1 MSEKKIK
8 GAHPNPKKGKEIN
21 SVQYQPKKEKK
32 VNSTQYQPKKEKKI
46 NSTQFQSKKDK
57 KSLLKPFF
65 KIFSITILTILMLG
79 AGITGIFATT
89 FVDIMKETPV
99 VDTSNINELMIQS
112 SKILDRNENVVE
124 KIENLENRT
133 IVKLKDVPE
142 HLINAFISI
151 EDERFYSHK
160 GVDPIGIAKSLFDT
174 ARGRLRGG
182 STIAQQL
189 ARNLYLS
196 SEKKIERKLK
206 EAYLAIKITDSLKRE
221 GVLEAYLNRVFLG
234 QHSYGVQSA
243 SQGYFSK
250 DVKDLTIAESA
261 LLAAIVQSPTNYSL
275 YKTIR
280 PENVDD
286 ESSVIK
292 DLNIGGQVYK
302 AVYNPKV
309 LDRQK
314 YVLKKMYELKKITK
328 EEYDN
333 ALKEDVF
340 AAIKPN
346 KGFER
351 EVSTYFTEYVKYQV
365 AEKLMKKYNYTKE
378 EAWNKIYNGGLTIH
392 STMDQTIQKN
402 IEKLYS
408 DFANAMN
415 APKKGGP
422 AFASFKRDKS
432 NNITD
437 SKGKVILY
445 KKSNILDGNNNII
458 IPKGEFSVKEDQ
470 SLEIKS
476 PRISMYQNVLSISS
490 FYTVNNQN
498 NLVTHGIG
506 SFQLPENSTTVEGEK
521 SVKISASF
529 FENYKD
535 FYSIDKNGNLLLN
548 SKYFQIDEQ
557 GTVQPQ
563 SSSVVIDHTT
573 GQLIAMVGGRETTGR
588 PLNRAYRVPR
598 QPGST
603 MKPIGVYTAALD
615 NGFTAATGIEDSP
628 HYNDKKELWPKNWY
642 NGYRGLQT
650 LRESIV
656 QSINVNAVKT
666 LEKIGLEKSK
676 EYLKKFGL
684 INEDN
689 ELDDTYVSRSENIE
703 YNDENL
709 SSMALGGMTK
719 GMTNLK
725 MTAAYAAIAND
736 GKYREPI
743 SFTKVVD
750 STGKVIL
757 EPDQKQREVT
767 SKENAFIMKDILK
780 GVPNAMAQGAKH
792 PNIEVAGKT
801 GTTSDLRDSWFVGFS
816 PYYTIGTWIGFDNQN
831 IELNNNNSMAA
842 TLWGK
847 VNKIVLEGKQA
858 RKFDPPPENVIKKY
872 VSIKSG
878 LLASE
883 GSANAVY
890 EYFVKGTEPTKYE
903 ELYFIYYKIDKRNG
917 KLATASTAPQYIENK
932 KFYIKPS
939 AYKPGKTNYAPEDFI
954 TPPPKEVSEIV
965 DPKDPNDNSTNSPD
979 TNNGGNND
987 QHNNP

>member
-1 MSEKKIK
+1 MSEKKII
-8 GAHPNPKKGKEIN
+8 NIQSKKL
-21 SVQYQPKKEKK
+21 KKEKK
-32 VNSTQYQPKKEKKI
+32 S
-46 NSTQFQSKKDK
+46 F
-57 KSLLKPFF
+57 LKTIF
-65 KIFSITILTILMLG
+65 KVLNITILTILMIG

-99 VDTSNINELMIQS
+99 VDATNMNELMIQS
-112 SKILDRNENVVE
+112 SKILDRDENLVE

-160 GVDPIGIAKSLFDT
+160 GVDPIGIAKSLLDT

-189 ARNLYLS
+189 ARNMYLS
-196 SEKKIERKLK
+196 NEKKIERKLK
-206 EAYLAIKITDSLKRE
+206 EAYLAIKITDTIKRE

-275 YKTIR
+275 YKTIK
-280 PENVDD
+280 PENVSD
-286 ESSVIK
+286 ESAVIK
-292 DLNIGGQVYK
+292 DLNIGGQIYK

-333 ALKEDVF
+333 ALNEDVF

-402 IEKLYS
+402 LEKLYS
-408 DFANAMN
+408 DFANVMK
-415 APKKGGP
+415 APKRGNP
-422 AFASFKRDKS
+422 AFASFNKDKS
-432 NNITD
+432 SNITD
-437 SKGKVILY
+437 SKGKIILY
-445 KKSNILDGNNNII
+445 KKSNLIDGNNNII
-458 IPKGEFSVKEDQ
+458 IPKGEFTVNEDK

-476 PRISMYQNVLSISS
+476 SRVSIYQNVLSIAS
-490 FYTVNNQN
+490 FYTVNDQN
-498 NLVTHGIG
+498 NLVAHGIG
-506 SFQLPENSTTVEGEK
+506 NFQIPEGNLTSESDKSF
-521 SVKISASF
+521 KINAEF
-529 FENYKD
+529 FETYKD
-535 FYSIDKNGNLLLN
+535 FYNINDNGSLSLN
-548 SKYFQIDEQ
+548 SKYFQIDEK
-557 GTVQPQ
+557 GTLQPQ
-563 SSSVVIDHTT
+563 SSSVVMNHRT
-573 GQLIAMVGGRETTGR
+573 GELIAIIGGRETTGH

-603 MKPIGVYTAALD
+603 MKPLGVYTPALD
-615 NGFTAATGIEDSP
+615 NGYTAATGIEDAP

-650 LRESIV
+650 LRQSLV

-666 LEKIGLEKSK
+666 LEDIGIEKSK
-676 EYLKKFGL
+676 EYLKRFGL
-684 INEDN
+684 INEEN
-689 ELDDTYVSRSENIE
+689 ELDDTYVSRSESVD

-709 SSMALGGMTK
+709 SSMALGAMTR
-719 GMTNLK
+719 GITNLK
-725 MTAAYAAIAND
+725 MTGAYAAIAND
-736 GKYREPI
+736 GKYLEPI

-757 EPDQKQREVT
+757 EPEQKQREVT
-767 SKENAFIMKDILK
+767 SKENAFIMRDILK
-780 GVPNAMAQGAKH
+780 GVPDAMAQGAKH
-792 PNIEVAGKT
+792 PTIEVSGKT
-801 GTTSDLRDSWFVGFS
+801 GTTSDIRDSWFVGFT

-831 IELNNNNSMAA
+831 IELSNNNSMAA

-847 VNKIVLEGKQA
+847 VNKIVLEGKPA
-858 RKFDPPPENVIKKY
+858 KKFDPPSENIIKKY
-872 VSIKSG
+872 VSIRSG
-878 LLASE
+878 LLMPE
-883 GSANAVY
+883 GSGGGIY

-903 ELYFIYYKIDKRNG
+903 ELYYIIYQIDKRNG
-917 KLATASTAPQYIENK
+917 KLANTTTKDKYIENK
-932 KFYIKPS
+932 KYYIKPE
-939 AYKPGKTNYAPEDFI
+939 AYKKGKTDYAQEDFVN
-954 TPPPKEVSEIV
+954 PPPTEVSEII
-965 DPKDPNDNSTNSPD
+965 DSDNSQNPNDDNNSNNNS
-979 TNNGGNND
+979 NNNN
-987 QHNNP
+987 NNNEE

>member
-8 GAHPNPKKGKEIN
+8 NRQLKTKN
-21 SVQYQPKKEKK
+21 
-32 VNSTQYQPKKEKKI
+32 
-46 NSTQFQSKKDK
+46 DK
-57 KSLLKPFF
+57 KSFLRAILK
-65 KIFSITILTILMLG
+65 ILSITILTILMLG
-79 AGITGIFATT
+79 AGITGIFATA
-89 FVDIMKETPV
+89 FVDVMKDAPV

-112 SKILDRNENVVE
+112 SKILDRDGNMVE

-133 IVKLKDVPE
+133 IIKLKDVPE

-196 SEKKIERKLK
+196 NEKKIERKLK
-206 EAYLAIKITDSLKRE
+206 EAYLAIKITDSIKRE

-261 LLAAIVQSPTNYSL
+261 LLAAIVQSPSNYSL
-275 YKTIR
+275 YKTIK
-280 PENVDD
+280 PENVND

-292 DLNIGGQVYK
+292 DLNINGQVYK
-302 AVYNPKV
+302 AVYNPRV

-314 YVLKKMYELKKITK
+314 YVLKKMYQLKKITK
-328 EEYDN
+328 EEYEN
-333 ALKEDVF
+333 ALNEDVF

-365 AEKLMKKYNYTKE
+365 AEKLMKKYNYTKD

-392 STMDQTIQKN
+392 STMNQTIQKN

-408 DFANAMN
+408 DFANVMK
-415 APKKGGP
+415 APKRGNP
-422 AFASFKRDKS
+422 AFASFKRDRS

-437 SKGKVILY
+437 AKGKTILY
-445 KKSNILDGNNNII
+445 KKSNILDEDNNII
-458 IPKGEFSVKEDQ
+458 IPKGEFSINEDK

-476 PRISMYQNVLSISS
+476 SRVSIFQNVLSIAS

-506 SFQLPENSTTVEGEK
+506 NFQIPEENLTVENEK
-521 SVKISASF
+521 TFKISASF
-529 FENYKD
+529 FETYKD
-535 FYSIDKNGNLLLN
+535 FYSVKENGNLALN

-557 GTVQPQ
+557 GVVQPQ
-563 SSSVVIDHTT
+563 SSSVVIDHTN
-573 GQLIAMVGGRETTGR
+573 GELIAIIGGRETTGH
-588 PLNRAYRVPR
+588 PLNRAYRIPR

-603 MKPIGVYTAALD
+603 MKPLGVYTPALD
-615 NGFTAATGIEDSP
+615 NGYTAATGIEDAP
-628 HYNDKKELWPKNWY
+628 HYNDKHELWPKNWY

-676 EYLKKFGL
+676 EYLKRFGL
-684 INEDN
+684 INEEN
-689 ELDDTYVSRSENIE
+689 ELDDTYVSRSENVD

-709 SSMALGGMTK
+709 SSMALGGMTR

-767 SKENAFIMKDILK
+767 SKENAFIMRDILK
-780 GVPNAMAQGAKH
+780 GVPNVMAPGAKH
-792 PNIEVAGKT
+792 PTIEVAGKT
-801 GTTSDLRDSWFVGFS
+801 GTTSDIRDSWFIGFT

-831 IELNNNNSMAA
+831 IELNKNDSMAA

-847 VNKIVLEGKQA
+847 VNKIVLEGKPA
-858 RKFDPPPENVIKKY
+858 KKFDPPSENIIQKY
-872 VSIKSG
+872 VSIRSG
-878 LLASE
+878 LLLPS
-883 GSANAVY
+883 GSGGGIY

-903 ELYFIYYKIDKRNG
+903 QLYFIYYKIDKRNG
-917 KLATASTAPQYIENK
+917 KLANTSTAQQYIENK

-939 AYKPGKTNYAPEDFI
+939 AYKEGKTNYAPGDFI
-954 TPPPKEVSEIV
+954 TPPPTEVSEII
-965 DPKDPNDNSTNSPD
+965 DNDNSQNPTQDNNSNNNPN
-979 TNNGGNND
+979 TNNNNNNNNNNNGNTND
-987 QHNNP
+987 NNNE

>member
-1 MSEKKIK
+1 MSEKKIRSIQS
-8 GAHPNPKKGKEIN
+8 NPKNKKQSSGKSI
-21 SVQYQPKKEKK
+21 
-32 VNSTQYQPKKEKKI
+32 
-46 NSTQFQSKKDK
+46 
-57 KSLLKPFF
+57 F
-65 KIFSITILTILMLG
+65 KILTITILTILMLG

-89 FVDIMKETPV
+89 FVDIMKDAPV

-133 IVKLKDVPE
+133 IVKLSDVPE
-142 HLINAFISI
+142 HLVNAFISI
-151 EDERFYSHK
+151 EDERFYTHK

-174 ARGRLRGG
+174 AKGRLRGG

-196 SEKKIERKLK
+196 NEKKIERKLK

-261 LLAAIVQSPTNYSL
+261 LLAAIVQSPSNYSL
-275 YKTIR
+275 YKTIK
-280 PENVDD
+280 PENVND

-292 DLNIGGQVYK
+292 DLNINGQVYK

-314 YVLKKMYELKKITK
+314 YVLKKMYQLKKITK
-328 EEYDN
+328 EEYEE

-402 IEKLYS
+402 LENLYS
-408 DFANAMN
+408 DFANVMK
-415 APKKGGP
+415 APKSGGP
-422 AFASFKRDKS
+422 AFASFKRDRS

-437 SKGKVILY
+437 SNGKIILY
-445 KKSNILDGNNNII
+445 KKSNIIDGNNNII
-458 IPKGEFSVKEDQ
+458 IPKGEFTINEDK

-476 PRISMYQNVLSISS
+476 NRISMYQNVLAVSS
-490 FYTVNNQN
+490 FYTINNQN

-506 SFQLPENSTTVEGEK
+506 SFQVPEENLTIENEK
-521 SVKISASF
+521 TFKISASF
-529 FENYKD
+529 FETYKD
-535 FYSIDKNGNLLLN
+535 FYNVNDNGDLTLN
-548 SKYFQIDEQ
+548 SKYFQIDED

-563 SSSVVIDHTT
+563 SSSVVIDHTK
-573 GQLIAMVGGRETTGR
+573 GELIAIIGGRETKGN

-603 MKPIGVYTAALD
+603 MKPIGVYTPALD
-615 NGFTAATGIEDSP
+615 NGYTAATGIEDAP
-628 HYNDKKELWPKNWY
+628 HYNDKHELWPKNWY

-666 LEKIGLEKSK
+666 LEKIGIEKSK
-676 EYLKKFGL
+676 EYLKRFGL
-684 INEDN
+684 INEEN

-709 SSMALGGMTK
+709 SSMALGGMTR

-725 MTAAYAAIAND
+725 MTAAYASIAND
-736 GKYREPI
+736 GKYLEPI

-767 SKENAFIMKDILK
+767 SNANAFIMRDILK
-780 GVPNAMAQGAKH
+780 GVPDAMAPGAKH
-792 PNIEVAGKT
+792 PTIEVAGKT

-847 VNKIVLEGKQA
+847 VNKIVLEGKKA
-858 RKFDPPPENVIKKY
+858 KKFDPPPENVIKKY
-872 VSIKSG
+872 ISVRSG
-878 LLASE
+878 LLATE
-883 GSANAVY
+883 GSGKAVY
-890 EYFVKGTEPTKYE
+890 EYFVKGTEPTKFE
-903 ELYFIYYKIDKRNG
+903 QSYFVYYKIDKRNG
-917 KLATASTAPQYIENK
+917 KLATESTPKQYVEERK
-932 KFYIKPS
+932 YYIKAS
-939 AYKPGKTNYAPEDFI
+939 AYKPGKTDYSRDDFI
-954 TPPPKEVSEIV
+954 NPPPSDVSDIV
-965 DPKDPNDNSTNSPD
+965 DDPNTNNNNNNNNNNNSNNNSNNNNNNNDSNSNTND
-979 TNNGGNND
+979 TNTNTNEN
-987 QHNNP
+987 NNP

>member
-8 GAHPNPKKGKEIN
+8 NIQSK
-21 SVQYQPKKEKK
+21 QPKNEKK
-32 VNSTQYQPKKEKKI
+32 SFVKTI
-46 NSTQFQSKKDK
+46 
-57 KSLLKPFF
+57 F
-65 KIFSITILTILMLG
+65 KVLNITILTILMIG

-99 VDTSNINELMIQS
+99 VDATNMNELMIQS
-112 SKILDRNENVVE
+112 SKILDRDENLVE

-160 GVDPIGIAKSLFDT
+160 GVDPIGIAKSLLDT

-189 ARNLYLS
+189 ARNMYLS
-196 SEKKIERKLK
+196 NEKKIERKLK
-206 EAYLAIKITDSLKRE
+206 EAYLAIKITDTIKRE

-275 YKTIR
+275 YKTIK
-280 PENVDD
+280 PENVSD
-286 ESSVIK
+286 ESAVIK
-292 DLNIGGQVYK
+292 DLNIGGQIYK

-333 ALKEDVF
+333 ALNEDVF

-402 IEKLYS
+402 LEKLYS
-408 DFANAMN
+408 DFANVMK
-415 APKKGGP
+415 APKRGNP
-422 AFASFKRDKS
+422 AFASFNKDKS
-432 NNITD
+432 SNITD
-437 SKGKVILY
+437 SKGKIILY
-445 KKSNILDGNNNII
+445 KKSNLIDGNNNII
-458 IPKGEFSVKEDQ
+458 IPKGEFTVNEDK

-476 PRISMYQNVLSISS
+476 SRVSIYQNVLSIAS
-490 FYTVNNQN
+490 FYTVNDQN

-506 SFQLPENSTTVEGEK
+506 NFQIPEGNLTSESDKSF
-521 SVKISASF
+521 KINAEF
-529 FENYKD
+529 FETYKD
-535 FYSIDKNGNLLLN
+535 FYNINDNGSLSLN
-548 SKYFQIDEQ
+548 SKYFQIDEK
-557 GTVQPQ
+557 GTLQPQ
-563 SSSVVIDHTT
+563 SSSVVMNHRT
-573 GQLIAMVGGRETTGR
+573 GELIAIIGGRETTGH

-603 MKPIGVYTAALD
+603 MKPLGVYTPALD
-615 NGFTAATGIEDSP
+615 NGYTAATGIEDAP

-650 LRESIV
+650 LRQSLV

-666 LEKIGLEKSK
+666 LEDIGIEKSK
-676 EYLKKFGL
+676 EYLKRFGL
-684 INEDN
+684 INEEN
-689 ELDDTYVSRSENIE
+689 ELDDTYVSRSESVD

-709 SSMALGGMTK
+709 SSMALGAMTR
-719 GMTNLK
+719 GITNLK
-725 MTAAYAAIAND
+725 MTGAYAAIAND
-736 GKYREPI
+736 GKYLEPI

-757 EPDQKQREVT
+757 EPEQKQREVT
-767 SKENAFIMKDILK
+767 SKENAFIMRDILK
-780 GVPNAMAQGAKH
+780 GVPDAMAQGAKH
-792 PNIEVAGKT
+792 PTIEVSGKT
-801 GTTSDLRDSWFVGFS
+801 GTTSDIRDSWFVGFT

-831 IELNNNNSMAA
+831 IELSNNNSMAA

-847 VNKIVLEGKQA
+847 VNKIVLEGKPA
-858 RKFDPPPENVIKKY
+858 KKFDPPSENIIKKY
-872 VSIKSG
+872 VSIRSG
-878 LLASE
+878 LLMPE
-883 GSANAVY
+883 GSGGGIY

-903 ELYFIYYKIDKRNG
+903 ELYYIIYQIDKRNG
-917 KLATASTAPQYIENK
+917 KLANTTTKDKYIENK
-932 KFYIKPS
+932 KYYIKPE
-939 AYKPGKTNYAPEDFI
+939 AYKKGKTDYAQEDFVN
-954 TPPPKEVSEIV
+954 PPPTEVSEII
-965 DPKDPNDNSTNSPD
+965 DSDNSQNPNDDNNSNNNS
-979 TNNGGNND
+979 NNNN
-987 QHNNP
+987 NNNEE